1 MLEMVVGPDTP
12 LRLGLS
18 LIELPHIDYFI
29 ALELVDKIKVMFAI
43 LKINSSTGITF
54 SIDWPRVYKP
64 TLSTVTVHSQALGS
78 RAAILLKW
86 KGISQTCQAE
96 RKSTKED
103 QKIYIIKHVRY

>member
-43 LKINSSTGITF
+43 FKINSSTGITF
-54 SIDWPRVYKP
+54 SID
-64 TLSTVTVHSQALGS
+64 
-78 RAAILLKW
+78 
-86 KGISQTCQAE
+86 
-96 RKSTKED
+96 
-103 QKIYIIKHVRY
+103 